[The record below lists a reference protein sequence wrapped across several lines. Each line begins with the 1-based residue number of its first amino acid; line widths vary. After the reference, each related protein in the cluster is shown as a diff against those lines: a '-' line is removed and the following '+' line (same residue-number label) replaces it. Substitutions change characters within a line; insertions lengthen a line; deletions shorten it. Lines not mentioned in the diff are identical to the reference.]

1 VTPAQP
7 RTIPVCVIL
16 PPGALLL
23 DIAGPAEVLRRANAE
38 QPAIRFEVRYHAPTP
53 SLVSSVGLTLADLH
67 PLPESLPDAA
77 IVVVSGDVSSL
88 MMPDRD
94 APVAASA
101 ASAQDAIVR
110 WLKASVR
117 PGHLLVCICS
127 GSLFA
132 ARAGLLDGHACTTHH
147 TDCAALARLAPA
159 ARVIENRLYVEDRN
173 RLTSAGVTAGV
184 DLMLHL
190 VSRLTDPLVALNI
203 ARHLVIYLRRSGSDP
218 QASPWFSGRSHM
230 HRAVHRAQDAV
241 TADPA
246 ANWTV
251 EDLAE
256 IAGTSPRHLSRLFN
270 EHAGMSV
277 PSYVGQVRVVLAAD
291 LVRHSTLDLES
302 VAHRAGFASTRQMRR
317 VWAQFH
323 AEPPSRLRRQPDQP
337 APYAFGGERH
347 GPFSKSAQDA
357 QELS

>member
-1 VTPAQP
+1 MTPAQP

-132 ARAGLLDGHACTTHH
+132 ARAGLLDGHACTT
-147 TDCAALARLAPA
+147 RGI
-159 ARVIENRLYVEDRN
+159 IEKL
-173 RLTSAGVTAGV
+173 G
-184 DLMLHL
+184 
-190 VSRLTDPLVALNI
+190 
-203 ARHLVIYLRRSGSDP
+203 
-218 QASPWFSGRSHM
+218 
-230 HRAVHRAQDAV
+230 
-241 TADPA
+241 
-246 ANWTV
+246 
-251 EDLAE
+251 
-256 IAGTSPRHLSRLFN
+256 
-270 EHAGMSV
+270 
-277 PSYVGQVRVVLAAD
+277 VGQMAVPD
-291 LVRHSTLDLES
+291 
-302 VAHRAGFASTRQMRR
+302 RAPQCRFDI
-317 VWAQFH
+317 FK
-323 AEPPSRLRRQPDQP
+323 SRNISEKHD
-337 APYAFGGERH
+337 F
-347 GPFSKSAQDA
+347 KSINKWLKAC
-357 QELS
+357 